1 LRTSVA
7 QREQVLRGWRWR
19 NWDFHSSAELAGLE
33 TEWEMPVVIRSVE
46 FNPPIR
52 EDWLRIVTKSES
64 TAEFPHSAPGRHNT
78 GHSFLSNENVVFSR
92 MALSGFGQRK
102 ECFRLAI
109 KEFIKHHYR
118 HFNAASLIDAAEG
131 YVKLIDGGG
140 KMFLTMGGAM
150 STAELG
156 LSLAEMIRQGKVHAI
171 TCTGANL
178 EEDVFNLVAHDF
190 YERVPNYRDL
200 TPADE
205 VALLDRHMNRVTDTC
220 IPEMEAM
227 RRIEKVVLKEWMRAD
242 QAGESFFPHQFMYKI
257 LLSGDL
263 KDSYQIDP
271 KNSWLL
277 AAAERNLPM
286 FVPGWEDSTLGN
298 MYAGHC
304 ISGDVKRVHTVR
316 TGIEYMM
323 ELAEWYTATTAEVPL
338 GFFQI
343 AGGIAG
349 DFPICVVPMLHQD
362 LQRDHVPLWAYF
374 CQISDSTTSY
384 GSYSG
389 AVPNEKI
396 TWGKLGADTPKYIIE
411 SDATIVAPL
420 VFAYVLGW

>member
-1 LRTSVA
+1 MSSITS
-7 QREQVLRGWRWR
+7 
-19 NWDFHSSAELAGLE
+19 
-33 TEWEMPVVIRSVE
+33 
-46 FNPPIR
+46 
-52 EDWLRIVTKSES
+52 
-64 TAEFPHSAPGRHNT
+64 
-78 GHSFLSNENVVFSR
+78 
-92 MALSGFGQRK
+92 
-102 ECFRLAI
+102 
-109 KEFIKHHYR
+109 FIKHHYR
-118 HFNAASLIDAAEG
+118 HFNAASLIDAAEA
-131 YVKLIDGGG
+131 YNTLLNNGG
-140 KMFLTMGGAM
+140 KMFVTMGGAM

-156 LSLAEMIRQGKVHAI
+156 LSLAEMIRQNKVHGI
-171 TCTGANL
+171 CCTGANL
-178 EEDVFNLVAHDF
+178 EEDVFNLVAHNF

-205 VALLDRHMNRVTDTC
+205 AALLARHMNRVTDTC

-227 RRIEKVVLKEWMRAD
+227 RRIENVVLKEWVRAD
-242 QAGESFFPHQFMYKI
+242 QAGERYFPHQFMYKI

-263 KDSYQIDP
+263 RESYQIDP
-271 KNSWLL
+271 KDSWLL
-277 AAAERNLPM
+277 AAAEKNLPI

-298 MYAGHC
+298 MYSGHC
-304 ISGDVKRVHTVR
+304 ISGDVKNVHPVR

-323 ELAEWYTATTAEVPL
+323 ELAEWYTNTTAKTPL

-396 TWGKLGADTPKYIIE
+396 TWGKLGESTPKFIIE
-411 SDATIVAPL
+411 SDASIVAPL
-420 VFAYVLGW
+420 IFAYVLGW

>member
-1 LRTSVA
+1 MPSI
-7 QREQVLRGWRWR
+7 
-19 NWDFHSSAELAGLE
+19 SS
-33 TEWEMPVVIRSVE
+33 
-46 FNPPIR
+46 
-52 EDWLRIVTKSES
+52 
-64 TAEFPHSAPGRHNT
+64 
-78 GHSFLSNENVVFSR
+78 
-92 MALSGFGQRK
+92 
-102 ECFRLAI
+102 
-109 KEFIKHHYR
+109 FIKHHYR
-118 HFNAASLIDAAEG
+118 HFNAATLVDAAEA
-131 YVKLIDGGG
+131 YNALLAAGG
-140 KMFLTMGGAM
+140 KMFVTIGGAM

-156 LSLAEMIRQGKVHAI
+156 LSLAEMIRHDKIHGVC
-171 TCTGANL
+171 CTGANL

-190 YERVPNYRDL
+190 YERVPHYRDL

-205 VALLDRHMNRVTDTC
+205 AKLLSRHMNRVTDTC

-227 RRIEKVVLKEWMRAD
+227 RRIENEVLKEWVRAD
-242 QAGESFFPHQFMYKI
+242 QAGERLFPHQFIYKI

-263 KDSYQIDP
+263 KASYQIDP
-271 KNSWLL
+271 KDSWLL
-277 AAAERNLPM
+277 AAAEKNLPI

-298 MYAGHC
+298 MFAGHC
-304 ISGDVKRVHTVR
+304 ITGDVKNVHTVR

-323 ELAEWYTATTAEVPL
+323 ELAEWYTNTTAETPL

-362 LQRDHVPLWAYF
+362 LQREHVPLWAYF

-396 TWGKLGADTPKYIIE
+396 TWGKLGEATPKFIIE
-411 SDATIVAPL
+411 SDASIVAPL
-420 VFAYVLGW
+420 LFAYVLGW